1 MQASARD
8 RIIAFHEAGHA
19 VVGWRVGLWP
29 RTISIAP
36 SGDAAG
42 HVEHKLGIDPVELEC
57 RSPHRL
63 MNAVTKNIM
72 VSLAGEIAQRRH
84 DPRSVRRYQGRSDRL
99 NAARLASSVG
109 AEGEE
114 AAAML
119 RWLALR
125 TEKVIAGHWRFVE
138 RVADTLVIERT
149 IRRAR
154 FVELVRDYVDGPL
167 GR

>member
-1 MQASARD
+1 MQASKRD
-8 RIIAFHEAGHA
+8 RIVAFHEAGHA

-29 RTISIAP
+29 RGVSIVS

-57 RSPHRL
+57 RSPYRL

-99 NAARLASSVG
+99 HAAHLAAAVG

-114 AAAML
+114 AEAML

-125 TEKVIAGHWRFVE
+125 TEKVVAGHWRFVE
-138 RVADTLVIERT
+138 RVADTLVSERT
-149 IRRAR
+149 LRRAR
-154 FVELVRDYVDGPL
+154 FVELVRDYVDG
-167 GR
+167 R